1 MSKTQNKQCEQVE
14 VVVARPERWGI
25 PLVAITMG
33 AVLAGSEN
41 RGVKALGAGVVMASA
56 LTILKKLARMV
67 DEE

>member
-14 VVVARPERWGI
+14 YVNRPERWGI
-25 PLVAITMG
+25 PLVSITMG

-41 RGVKALGAGVVMASA
+41 RGVKALGAGIVMASA
-56 LTILKKLARMV
+56 LTILKKLARLV